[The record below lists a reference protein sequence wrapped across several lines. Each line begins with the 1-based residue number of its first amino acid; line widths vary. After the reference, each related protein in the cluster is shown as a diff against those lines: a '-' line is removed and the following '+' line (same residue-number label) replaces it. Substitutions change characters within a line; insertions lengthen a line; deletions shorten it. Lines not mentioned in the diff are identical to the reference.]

1 MLVDAYLAP
10 FPPAVRERLESL
22 RATIRQALTDGGAAS
37 IEETISYGIPTFDV
51 AGKHVVHIAGFAK
64 HVGFYPGRTLEEFA
78 TDFEGFKQG
87 RGSVQFP
94 FTKPMPLE
102 AVRRVTQ
109 KRLEEVLGSGASPGR
124 DEHGRAT
131 RGT

>member
-1 MLVDAYLAP
+1 MPVDAYLAP

-78 TDFEGFKQG
+78 ADFEGFKQG

-124 DEHGRAT
+124 DQHVRAT